1 MKPWDKDHVLLS
13 RKHMS
18 THFPPCSK
26 IKYPFLVP
34 HQRSAMT
41 SIGRFFSSLFHRKAS
56 TGRSLSH
63 PQCVFVLK
71 GPMRKDD
78 GRRLIPQKKHG
89 WVVRDLFLQNKS
101 DQSDG
106 GNPFYWRSPSITV
119 DLLGNIEKEQYI
131 QWGVCGS
138 IYIMELSYHAMLL
151 CLYLGSMN
159 HSPIRCAITLVRLGN
174 RGGFLHQWAFSDC
187 FRGHCEQR
195 SGVERLGGEDAMW
208 IVFGLS
214 IGNTWKMFPKDM
226 SIWGFPE
233 MGGSPK

>member
-1 MKPWDKDHVLLS
+1 
-13 RKHMS
+13 MS

-41 SIGRFFSSLFHRKAS
+41 SIGRFFPPSF
-56 TGRSLSH
+56 TGKLLQGAACHTLS
-63 PQCVFVLK
+63 VFRAEGTNAK
-71 GPMRKDD
+71 GWWQETHSPEKTWLSGERPIFAKQIWSI
-78 GRRLIPQKKHG
+78 R
-89 WVVRDLFLQNKS
+89 W
-101 DQSDG
+101 